1 MASIFVLVWQTDP
14 SFRRKLERSEWEEY
28 YGDEFYLYEGH
39 FNKSVFTNT
48 SLPEFYEVSTK
59 LDYFRYIEYITVA
72 YFTLEFIARIVLF
85 PFHYKHFVFDFL
97 NLVDIVSLLA
107 MYFIYFVD
115 LVVPKEKYE
124 QSIFDLIH
132 CIQII
137 RIFRLF
143 RLVKNADIFRIL
155 LYAIKASAFEVL
167 LVLTFLMAGVLVF
180 GVIAFYAGDVTYS
193 SIPEQCWWA
202 IITMTTVGYG
212 DIMPTTGFTRLIGAL
227 CAVTGVCLLAIII
240 SIFVK
245 NIFVFYDYSKIW
257 RTSS

>member
-1 MASIFVLVWQTDP
+1 MT
-14 SFRRKLERSEWEEY
+14 FRRKLRRSEWEDY
-28 YGDEFYLYEGH
+28 FGDEFDIYKGH
-39 FNKSVFTNT
+39 FDGSVSPNST
-48 SLPEFYEVSTK
+48 LPPLPKKVSTK
-59 LDYFRYIEYITVA
+59 MDFLYYIEYITVV
-72 YFTLEFIARIVLF
+72 YFTIEIIVRIVLY
-85 PFHYKHFVFDFL
+85 PFHYKQFIRDFL
-97 NLVDIVSLLA
+97 NIVDIFSLLV
-107 MYFIYFVD
+107 MYSIYFVTIAN
-115 LVVPKEKYE
+115 PKEKYE
-124 QSIFDLIH
+124 RSLFDIIH
-132 CIQII
+132 CLQII

-202 IITMTTVGYG
+202 VITMTTVGYG